1 MEKTGTFKHRN
12 EDEGCLYLKMQPASY
27 LSSVEFLN
35 ELNEAQKSAAM
46 HTEGPLMVI
55 AGAGSGKTRVLTYRI
70 AHLIQ
75 HGVDPFSILALTFTN
90 KAAREMK
97 IRIAEVIG
105 EGEARNIWMGTFHST
120 FARVLRME
128 CERINY
134 PRNFTIY
141 DTQDSRALIKDIIKG
156 LGLDDKVY
164 KPASIQGRISN
175 AKNNLIDAN
184 GYAQHTE
191 IMGEDAQAGR
201 PRVHE
206 VYRAYENRCFR
217 AQAMDFDDLL
227 FKMNV
232 LLRDFPDLLSKYQH
246 KFQYILVDEYQD
258 TNFAQYLIIK
268 QLAALRENLCVV
280 GDDAQ
285 SIYGF
290 RGANIQNILNF
301 KQDYPDY
308 SLYKLEQNYRSTQNI
323 VNAAN
328 SVIAKNKDQI
338 EKVVWTSNESGDP
351 IKVHRCYSDN
361 EEGRWVA
368 TQIFDLN
375 NQQQVHWRNA
385 AILYRTNAQSRAF
398 EESLRKLNVPYRIFG
413 GLSFYQRK
421 EIKDL
426 IAYFRLTANF
436 RDDEA
441 LKRIINYPARGIGK
455 TTMDR
460 LLVES
465 TERDV
470 SLWDLVVDELNPPI
484 SVKGAS
490 LKKVV
495 DFTHMIRGFRAEME
509 AKDAHDLG
517 MHIAKH
523 TGLVHQLYLD
533 KTPEGVA
540 RYDNMQE
547 LLNGMKSFVEQARE
561 NEPDEVPTMGD
572 FLLDVALLTD
582 ADQDDGDDNKVSLMT
597 IHAAKGLEFEHVHV
611 VGLEEELFPSTMA
624 LQSRSE
630 LEEERRLFYV
640 AVTRAKK
647 TCSLS
652 YALTRYKWGQLIQ
665 AEPSRFIEEID
676 PACVTMPSAQASKPN
691 PFAGGG
697 DFEKQRNNWK
707 SMGTASPGAAFGR
720 MAEKKKD
727 QGKASVN
734 PFKKSPSKPPVSS
747 DGKPLKKVASG
758 AGNSSAP
765 PVKAS
770 STHGLAEGVKVMHEK
785 FGKGKV
791 LRIEGSAPNEKATV
805 FFPSAGQKQ
814 LLLKFAK
821 LEIVDA

>member
-1 MEKTGTFKHRN
+1 
-12 EDEGCLYLKMQPASY
+12 
-27 LSSVEFLN
+27 
-35 ELNEAQKSAAM
+35 M
-46 HTEGPLMVI
+46 HTDGPLMVI

-70 AHLIQ
+70 AYLIQ
-75 HGVDPFSILALTFTN
+75 RGVDPFSILALTFTN

-97 IRIAEVIG
+97 SRIAEVIG
-105 EGEARNIWMGTFHST
+105 EGEARNIWMGTFHSI
-120 FARVLRME
+120 FARILRME

-134 PRNFTIY
+134 LRNFTIY

-175 AKNNLIDAN
+175 AKNNLIDAQ
-184 GYAQHTE
+184 GYSQHTE
-191 IMGEDAQAGR
+191 IMSEDAQAGR

-301 KQDYPDY
+301 KKDYPDY

-338 EKVVWTSNESGDP
+338 EKVVWTSNEAGDR
-351 IKVHRCYSDN
+351 INVHRCYSDN

-368 TQIFDLN
+368 TQIFDLH

-436 RDDEA
+436 QDDEA

-465 TERDV
+465 SERDL
-470 SLWDLVVDELNPPI
+470 SLWDLVADELTPPT

-490 LKKVV
+490 LKKVI

-509 AKDAHDLG
+509 SKDAHDLG

-523 TGLVHQLYLD
+523 TGLVHQLYQD

-561 NEPDEVPTMGD
+561 SEPDNLPTIGD

-597 IHAAKGLEFEHVHV
+597 IHAAKGLEFGHVHV

-647 TCSLS
+647 TCALS

-676 PACVTMPSAQASKPN
+676 PDCVTMPSAQSNKPN
-691 PFAGGG
+691 PFVGGA
-697 DFEKQRNNWK
+697 DFEQQRNHWK

-720 MAEKKKD
+720 MAEKKKEA
-727 QGKASVN
+727 GKTNVN

-747 DGKPLKKVASG
+747 EGKPMKKVADQANGPKADGRLASHS
-758 AGNSSAP
+758 NDSS
-765 PVKAS
+765 
-770 STHGLAEGVKVMHEK
+770 HGLKEGTKVMHEK

-821 LEIVDA
+821 LEVVDT

>member
-1 MEKTGTFKHRN
+1 
-12 EDEGCLYLKMQPASY
+12 
-27 LSSVEFLN
+27 
-35 ELNEAQKSAAM
+35 M
-46 HTEGPLMVI
+46 HTDGPLMVI

-70 AHLIQ
+70 AYLIQ
-75 HGVDPFSILALTFTN
+75 RGVDPFSILALTFTN

-97 IRIAEVIG
+97 SRIAEVIG
-105 EGEARNIWMGTFHST
+105 EGEARNIWMGTFHSI
-120 FARVLRME
+120 FARILRME

-134 PRNFTIY
+134 LRNFTIY

-175 AKNNLIDAN
+175 AKNNLIDAQ
-184 GYAQHTE
+184 GYSQHTE
-191 IMGEDAQAGR
+191 IMSEDAQAGR

-301 KQDYPDY
+301 KKDYPDY

-338 EKVVWTSNESGDP
+338 EKVVWTSNEAGDR
-351 IKVHRCYSDN
+351 INVHRCYSDN

-368 TQIFDLN
+368 TQIFDLH

-436 RDDEA
+436 QDDEA

-465 TERDV
+465 SERDL
-470 SLWDLVVDELNPPI
+470 SLWDLVADELTPPT

-490 LKKVV
+490 LKKVI

-509 AKDAHDLG
+509 SKDAHDLG

-523 TGLVHQLYLD
+523 TGLVHQLYQD

-561 NEPDEVPTMGD
+561 SEPDNLPTMGD

-597 IHAAKGLEFEHVHV
+597 IHAAKGLEFGHVHV

-647 TCSLS
+647 TCALS

-676 PACVTMPSAQASKPN
+676 PDCVTMPSAQSNKPN
-691 PFAGGG
+691 PFVGGA
-697 DFEKQRNNWK
+697 DFEQQRNHWK

-720 MAEKKKD
+720 MAEKKKEA
-727 QGKASVN
+727 GKTNVN

-747 DGKPLKKVASG
+747 EGKPMKKVADQANGPKADGRLASHS
-758 AGNSSAP
+758 NDSS
-765 PVKAS
+765 
-770 STHGLAEGVKVMHEK
+770 HGLKEGTKVMHEK

-821 LEIVDA
+821 LEVVDT

>member
-1 MEKTGTFKHRN
+1 
-12 EDEGCLYLKMQPASY
+12 
-27 LSSVEFLN
+27 
-35 ELNEAQKSAAM
+35 M
-46 HTEGPLMVI
+46 HTDGPLMVI

-70 AHLIQ
+70 AYLIQ
-75 HGVDPFSILALTFTN
+75 RGVDPFSILALTFTN

-97 IRIAEVIG
+97 SRIAEVIG
-105 EGEARNIWMGTFHST
+105 EGEARNIWMGTFHSI
-120 FARVLRME
+120 FARILRME

-134 PRNFTIY
+134 LRNFTIY

-175 AKNNLIDAN
+175 AKNNLIDAQ
-184 GYAQHTE
+184 GYSQHTE
-191 IMGEDAQAGR
+191 IMSEDAQAGR

-301 KQDYPDY
+301 KKDYPDY

-338 EKVVWTSNESGDP
+338 EKVVWTSNEAGDR
-351 IKVHRCYSDN
+351 INVHRCYSDN

-368 TQIFDLN
+368 TQIFDLH

-436 RDDEA
+436 QDDEA

-465 TERDV
+465 TERDL
-470 SLWDLVVDELNPPI
+470 SLWDLVADELTPPT

-490 LKKVV
+490 LKKVI

-509 AKDAHDLG
+509 SKDAHDLG

-523 TGLVHQLYLD
+523 TGLVHQLYQD

-561 NEPDEVPTMGD
+561 SEPDNLPTMGD

-597 IHAAKGLEFEHVHV
+597 IHAAKGLEFGHVHV

-647 TCSLS
+647 TCALS

-676 PACVTMPSAQASKPN
+676 PDCVTMPSAQSNKPN
-691 PFAGGG
+691 PFVGGA
-697 DFEKQRNNWK
+697 DFEQQRNHWK

-720 MAEKKKD
+720 MAEKKKEA
-727 QGKASVN
+727 GKTNVN

-747 DGKPLKKVASG
+747 EGKPMKKVADQANGPKADGRLASHS
-758 AGNSSAP
+758 NDSS
-765 PVKAS
+765 
-770 STHGLAEGVKVMHEK
+770 HGLKEGTKVMHEK

-821 LEIVDA
+821 LEVVDT